1 MQTPIIIATLIMGSV
16 VAVLA
21 ALRAAQEKRKVPSLA
36 NVLGQGEPVDMRQ
49 AKLSRPWSERV
60 MRPML
65 RKLYRMGRY
74 LTPSRNIEQLQHNLI
89 VAGLPGGLTVTD
101 FLGLRF
107 LMGAVFC
114 VLAVVLM
121 ATSQPMGLTI
131 AYSAVAFP
139 PALTCSTSLAVRRR
153 RGRRRS
159 AGRCPTRWT

>member
-121 ATSQPMGLTI
+121 ATSQPMGLFGCR
-131 AYSAVAFP
+131 FP
-139 PALTCSTSLAVRRR
+139 RRALRAQLLA
-153 RGRRRS
+153 
-159 AGRCPTRWT
+159 AQ